1 VTPRAAKLVS
11 RAILLAGVVMLIVSV
26 PLAFAIADRARP
38 GEVVVVGDRHAPGMQ
53 DVLDD
58 LENRVAEGDD
68 LIEGFAA
75 GSIALGALTLVWVVT
90 GSLIVSRQ
98 PRNAAGWIFCAV
110 GTAFPLSVFAQ
121 SFTVYGVKIAPGSVP
136 GIQVAA
142 ILGEHFFIA
151 IGFIPLLFLLFP
163 DGRPPSPGWAWA
175 TRALLA
181 GLGIATLVFVLQP
194 GPLNNVVDQGVVYEN
209 PLGIAAF
216 AGGGIDILI
225 EAAVVLSLAASLST
239 VIAVRQRFRRAKGED
254 RQQMRW
260 LVFVA
265 TVAGVLVLLWILVIP
280 ISIALGLDAE
290 NEAPIFP
297 IVFALAI
304 FWILLGVPA
313 AYLVAIMRYRLWDL
327 DVVVRK
333 AVQYAVLVAAFTA
346 VAALVLGVAPM
357 LLFGLGGSVEALP
370 VIVLAIFLAV
380 GFGLVRSR
388 ARRLADRIVYG
399 KRATPYEV
407 LTGFSGRM
415 GETYSIDDVLP
426 RMAQVLAS
434 GTGATSTGVWLRV
447 GGELRREA
455 AWPTHADEV
464 SFPMHGDALPRLDA
478 EEVFEVRDQG
488 ELLGALTVEM
498 PASDPMDP
506 TKEKLVRDLASQA
519 GLVVRNVRLI
529 EDLRASRQRL
539 VAAQD
544 EERRRI
550 ERNIHDGAQQQL
562 VALAVQLRLAE
573 QLVGKDPEKER
584 QLLIGL
590 HTAASEALE
599 DLRDLARGIYPP
611 LLADKGLA
619 AALESQARK
628 APLPV
633 SVESDGIGRY
643 GQDVESAVYFCCLEA
658 LNNVAKYAQ
667 ANRVDVRLSHGEGVL
682 RFEVSDDGHGFDS
695 AAAAGGTGLQGMADR
710 LDAIG
715 GAIDVRSSPGHG
727 TTVMGN
733 VPVRAEGRVEA

>member
-1 VTPRAAKLVS
+1 MSPRTAKVLS
-11 RAILLAGVVMLIVSV
+11 RGILLAGALMLFAAV
-26 PLAFAIADRARP
+26 PLWLAIADGARP
-38 GEVVVVGDRHAPGMQ
+38 GEIVVIGDRHAPGMQ
-53 DVLDD
+53 DVIDD

-68 LIEGFAA
+68 LIGGFQA
-75 GSIALGALTLVWVVT
+75 GSIALGVLTLGWVVT
-90 GSLIVSRQ
+90 GSLIVARQ

-110 GTAFPLSVFAQ
+110 GLAFSLSTSVQAI
-121 SFTVYGVKIAPGSVP
+121 TVYGAKIAPGSIP
-136 GIQVAA
+136 GIDVTA
-142 ILGEHFFIA
+142 ILGEHVFIA
-151 IGFIPLLFLLFP
+151 IGLIPLLFLLFP
-163 DGRPPSPGWAWA
+163 DGRPPSPRWAWA
-175 TRALLA
+175 TRAMLA
-181 GLGIATLVFVLQP
+181 GAGIATFVFVFQP
-194 GPLNNVVDQGVVYEN
+194 GPLNNLVDQGVVYEN
-209 PLGIAAF
+209 PLGVAAF
-216 AGGGIDILI
+216 AGSTADIPITVGIL
-225 EAAVVLSLAASLST
+225 LSLAASLST
-239 VIAVRQRFRRAKGED
+239 VIAVRQRFRRARGED

-265 TVAGVLVLLWILVIP
+265 TVAGALVLVDILAIP
-280 ISIALGLDAE
+280 IALVLGMDE
-290 NEAPIFP
+290 QDEAPIFT
-297 IVFALAI
+297 ILFFLGI
-304 FWILLGVPA
+304 FWILFGVPA

-327 DVVVRK
+327 DIVVRK
-333 AVQYAVLVAAFTA
+333 AVQYAMLAAAFTI
-346 VAALVLGVAPM
+346 VAALVLAAAPL
-357 LLFGLGGSVEALP
+357 LLFGVGGAVETVP
-370 VIVLAIFLAV
+370 VVVLAIVLAV

-407 LTGFSGRM
+407 LTTFSGHV

-426 RMAQVLAS
+426 RMAKVLAS

-455 AWPTHADEV
+455 AWPTPADDV
-464 SFPMHGDALPRLDA
+464 SLPMRGDALPRFEA
-478 EEVFEVRDQG
+478 EEVFEVRDLG

-498 PASDPMDP
+498 PVSDPMDP

-519 GLVVRNVRLI
+519 GLVLRNVRLI

-550 ERNIHDGAQQQL
+550 ERNIHDGVQQQL

-573 QLVGKDPEKER
+573 QLVGKEPEKER
-584 QLLIGL
+584 ELLTRL
-590 HTAASEALE
+590 QTAASEALD

-633 SVESDGIGRY
+633 TVEPDGIGRY
-643 GQDVESAVYFCCLEA
+643 AQDVESAVYFCCLEA
-658 LNNVAKYAQ
+658 LNNVAKYAS
-667 ANRVDVRLSHGEGVL
+667 ASSVEVRLMHDDGML
-682 RFEVSDDGHGFDS
+682 RFEVSDDGHGFDPGV
-695 AAAAGGTGLQGMADR
+695 AAGGTGLQGMVDR

-715 GAIDVRSSPGHG
+715 GILEVRSQPGQG
-727 TTVMGN
+727 TTIVGQIPAHP
-733 VPVRAEGRVEA
+733 VP

>member
-11 RAILLAGVVMLIVSV
+11 RAILLAGALMLIASV
-26 PLAFAIADRARP
+26 PLSFAIADRARP
-38 GEVVVVGDRHAPGMQ
+38 GEIVVVGDRHAPGMQ
-53 DVLDD
+53 DVIDD
-58 LENRVAEGDD
+58 LENRVGAGND
-68 LIEGFAA
+68 LIEGFQA
-75 GSIALGALTLVWVVT
+75 GFIALGALTLLWVVT

-98 PRNAAGWIFCAV
+98 PRNAAGWIFCSV
-110 GTAFPLSVFAQ
+110 GMAFPLSVFAQ
-121 SFTVYGVKIAPGSVP
+121 SLTVYGAKIAPGSVP
-136 GIQVAA
+136 GLQVAA
-142 ILGEHFFIA
+142 ILGEHFFVV
-151 IGFIPLLFLLFP
+151 IGLIPLLFLLFP
-163 DGRPPSPGWAWA
+163 DGRPPGPRWAWA

-181 GLGIATLVFVLQP
+181 GVGIAALVFVLQP

-209 PLGIAAF
+209 PLGVAVLAGGAADIPIAA
-216 AGGGIDILI
+216 G
-225 EAAVVLSLAASLST
+225 VMLSLAASLST
-239 VIAVRQRFRRAKGED
+239 VIAVRQRFRRARGED

-265 TVAGVLVLLWILVIP
+265 TVGGVLVLVWILAIP
-280 ISIALGLDAE
+280 IALVLGIEAQD
-290 NEAPIFP
+290 EAPIFTS
-297 IVFALAI
+297 VFALAI
-304 FWILLGVPA
+304 FWILFGVPA
-313 AYLVAIMRYRLWDL
+313 AYLVAILRYRLWDL

-346 VAALVLGVAPM
+346 VAALVLAAAPM
-357 LLFGLGGSVEALP
+357 LLFGLGGPVETLP
-370 VIVLAIFLAV
+370 VVVLAILLAV

-407 LTGFSGRM
+407 LTSFSGRM
-415 GETYSIDDVLP
+415 GKTYSIDDVLP

-447 GGELRREA
+447 GGQLRREA
-455 AWPTHADEV
+455 AWPTSADDV
-464 SFPMHGDALPRLDA
+464 SLPMRGDALPRFEA
-478 EEVFEVRDQG
+478 EEVFEVRDLG

-519 GLVVRNVRLI
+519 GLMLRNVRLI

-550 ERNIHDGAQQQL
+550 ERNIHDGVQQQL

-573 QLVGKDPEKER
+573 QLVGKEPDKER
-584 QLLIGL
+584 ELLTRL
-590 HTAASEALE
+590 QTAASEALE

-619 AALESQARK
+619 VALESQARK

-633 SVESDGIGRY
+633 TVEPDGIGRY
-643 GQDVESAVYFCCLEA
+643 AQDVESAVYFCCLEA
-658 LNNVAKYAQ
+658 LNNVAKYAL
-667 ANRVDVRLSHGEGVL
+667 ASRVEVRLAQDDGML
-682 RFEVSDDGHGFDS
+682 RFEVRDDGRGFDP
-695 AAAAGGTGLQGMADR
+695 AAAAGGTGLQGMTDR

-715 GAIDVRSSPGHG
+715 GILEVRSQPGHG
-727 TTVMGN
+727 TTVTGQI
-733 VPVRAEGRVEA
+733 PARSL

>member
-1 VTPRAAKLVS
+1 
-11 RAILLAGVVMLIVSV
+11 
-26 PLAFAIADRARP
+26 
-38 GEVVVVGDRHAPGMQ
+38 
-53 DVLDD
+53 
-58 LENRVAEGDD
+58 
-68 LIEGFAA
+68 
-75 GSIALGALTLVWVVT
+75 
-90 GSLIVSRQ
+90 LIVSRQ
-98 PRNAAGWIFCAV
+98 PRNAAGWIFCSV
-110 GTAFPLSVFAQ
+110 GMAFPLSVFAQ
-121 SFTVYGVKIAPGSVP
+121 TLTVYGAKIAPGSVP
-136 GIQVAA
+136 GLQVVA
-142 ILGEHFFIA
+142 ILGEHFFGV

-163 DGRPPSPGWAWA
+163 DGRPPSPRWAWA

-194 GPLNNVVDQGVVYEN
+194 GPLNNVVEQGVVYEN

-216 AGGGIDILI
+216 AGGGADILI

-239 VIAVRQRFRRAKGED
+239 VIAVRQRFRRARGED

-265 TVAGVLVLLWILVIP
+265 TVAGVLVLLWILAIP
-280 ISIALGLDAE
+280 ISIAFGLDAE

-313 AYLVAIMRYRLWDL
+313 AYLVAILRYRLWDL

-333 AVQYAVLVAAFTA
+333 AVQYAVLAAAFTI
-346 VAALVLGVAPM
+346 VAALVLAAAPL
-357 LLFGLGGSVEALP
+357 LLFGLGGAVETMP
-370 VIVLAIFLAV
+370 VVVLAIFLAA

-399 KRATPYEV
+399 SRATPYEV
-407 LTGFSGRM
+407 LTTFSGRV

-434 GTGATSTGVWLRV
+434 GTGAASSGVWLRV

-455 AWPTHADEV
+455 AWPSDEGGV
-464 SFPMHGDALPRLDA
+464 AVPMHGDALPRFEA
-478 EEVFEVRDQG
+478 EGVFEVRDLG

-519 GLVVRNVRLI
+519 GLVLRNVRLI

-550 ERNIHDGAQQQL
+550 ERNIHDGVQQQL

-573 QLVGKDPEKER
+573 QLVGKEPEKER
-584 QLLIGL
+584 ELLTRL
-590 HTAASEALE
+590 QAAATEALD

-628 APLPV
+628 AALPV
-633 SVESDGIGRY
+633 TVEPDGIGRY
-643 GQDVESAVYFCCLEA
+643 AQDVESAVYFCCLEA
-658 LNNVAKYAQ
+658 LNNVAKYAR
-667 ANRVDVRLSHGEGVL
+667 ASRVEVRLTHDDDIL
-682 RFEVSDDGHGFDS
+682 RFEVSDDGHGFDP
-695 AAAAGGTGLQGMADR
+695 AAAAGGTGLQGMTDR

-715 GAIDVRSSPGHG
+715 GILEVRSQPGQG
-727 TTVMGN
+727 TTVT
-733 VPVRAEGRVEA
+733 GRIPARDA